1 VSTLK
6 NIRRVMGGRPAS
18 GWSRQVA
25 VYLARELAGR
35 RFIAGRLLRMP
46 WSDIAREFGY
56 AHRSGAHRAAKVV
69 ADKMRSDPKV
79 RAEIENLKRQATTDK
94 R

>member
-1 VSTLK
+1 
-6 NIRRVMGGRPAS
+6 MGGRPAN

-25 VYLARELAGR
+25 AYLARELARR

-46 WSDIAREFGY
+46 WADIAREFGY

-69 ADKMRSDPKV
+69 ACKMAADPKV
-79 RAEIENLKRQATTDK
+79 RAEIEKLKRQAITHK